1 MANDQAS
8 KPRVGVPWRSL
19 GEEHEGKR
27 EKVEA
32 YLRAVEAA
40 GGKPELISLRTPPG
54 ELARLAAG
62 FDAFV
67 LPGSGADVEPSHY
80 GAKRKAECGEADPAR
95 EQADW
100 ALLDHAFDAG
110 KPVLAICYGVQLLN
124 VYLGGTLVQDIASE
138 LGTPIEHRWHGR
150 EAGAPEPFH
159 AARFEARSRLAELA
173 GAAEVEVNSSHHQ
186 AIREPGKGLRVAAK
200 APDGVIEAVE
210 WQGKGNWITGV
221 QWHPER
227 MGSDALARALFR
239 ELVEAA
245 RRTLEK
251 ASALR
256 RA

>member
-1 MANDQAS
+1 MASDQAS

-19 GEEHEGKR
+19 GEEREGKR

-40 GGKPELISLRTPPG
+40 GGKPELISLRTSPG

-67 LPGSGADVEPSHY
+67 LPGSGADVEPSRY
-80 GAKRKAECGEADPAR
+80 GARRRLECNDADPAR
-95 EQADW
+95 EQVDW
-100 ALLDHAFDAG
+100 TLLDHAFDAG

-124 VYLGGTLVQDIASE
+124 VYLGGALVQDIASE
-138 LGTPIEHRWHGR
+138 LKTSTQHAWIDRAHQ
-150 EAGAPEPFH
+150 PEPKH
-159 AARFEARSRLAELA
+159 PVRIEASGRLVQLA

-186 AIREPGKGLRVAAK
+186 AIREPGKGLRVVAK
-200 APDGVIEAVE
+200 APDGVVEAVE
-210 WQGKGNWITGV
+210 WQGNGNWVTGV

-227 MGSDALARALFR
+227 MGSDALAQVLFR

-245 RRTLEK
+245 RKTLGK
-251 ASALR
+251 ASTLR